1 MPKRNKITSRKI
13 RLDEL
18 DYQIIQALHAD
29 ARTSASDIARQTGAN
44 ERTIRKRIERL
55 VSDGAVRL
63 TAILDP
69 VAFDYLTA
77 ADIFLEAKTALE
89 PVILD
94 RLMSMP
100 EVTYVA
106 LGQETHEISI
116 EARFK
121 NNEGLREFLG
131 RTLPDIPGVIVTR
144 YALVP
149 RILRNIDEWM
159 PKKGDFNISKR
170 QGFSLPERP
179 PRSCLSHR
187 NKG

>member
-1 MPKRNKITSRKI
+1 MASKRTSF
-13 RLDEL
+13 DEL

-29 ARTSASDIARQTGAN
+29 ARLAASEIARVTGAN
-44 ERTIRKRIERL
+44 ERTIRKRIDRL
-55 VSDGAVRL
+55 VAEKVVRL

-69 VAFDYLTA
+69 EAFGYGTA
-77 ADIFLEAKTALE
+77 ADIFLEAALDLE
-89 PVILD
+89 PAILE

-106 LGQETHEISI
+106 FGQGTREVSV

-121 NNEGLREFLG
+121 DNEALRDFL
-131 RTLPDIPGVIVTR
+131 RKTLPAIPGVTITR

-159 PKKGDFNISKR
+159 PPREDF
-170 QGFSLPERP
+170 GLD
-179 PRSCLSHR
+179 
-187 NKG
+187 

>member
-1 MPKRNKITSRKI
+1 MPPRKVHF
-13 RLDEL
+13 DEL

-29 ARTSASDIARQTGAN
+29 ARTSASDIARKTGTN

-69 VAFDYLTA
+69 VAFNYLTA
-77 ADIFLEAKTALE
+77 ADIFLEAEAELE
-89 PVILD
+89 PAILE

-106 LGQETHEISI
+106 LGQETREISI

-121 NNEGLREFLG
+121 DNEELREFLG
-131 RTLPDIPGVIVTR
+131 HTLPDIPGVEVTR

-159 PKKGDFNISKR
+159 PPKEDF
-170 QGFSLPERP
+170 LE
-179 PRSCLSHR
+179 
-187 NKG
+187 